1 MNRHE
6 TSRFSGFNATLA
18 FAALAS
24 VLVGTAGCDELRSR
38 REIQE
43 ANKLFGEGRYNKAVE
58 VYSEALRL
66 TPGLAIGHHNAGL
79 AYYKLFQPGVE
90 TKENRAL
97 AEQSAQHFMTYLES
111 EPNDTKVIGL
121 LTTIWLDSG
130 QYDKALSYWSA
141 VLAKDPQSRDVIEKL
156 ANINRQAGD
165 YVKAREWHLKRVDL
179 EADRGGKV
187 KAYLDIAQME
197 WSRLQKPDLV
207 DAERLAV
214 VDIGLASLQ
223 QAEKLDPKHALVQS
237 LMGSL
242 YQHRSVA
249 HGAHWAK
256 GVEAASQR
264 FHQGRF
270 TDIRKGEQAAAGA
283 PQPGQP
289 APAGQPGQPAP
300 AGQPGQPAPAGQ
312 PGQTGAA
319 PAPTGSTP
327 QPAPN

>member
-18 FAALAS
+18 FVALAS
-24 VLVGTAGCDELRSR
+24 VLVGTTGCEELESR

-43 ANKLFGEGRYNKAVE
+43 ANKLYAEGRYDKAVE
-58 VYSEALRL
+58 MYAAALER
-66 TPGLAIGHHNAGL
+66 TPNLPIGHHNAGL
-79 AYYKLFQPGVE
+79 AYYKRFQPGVE

-97 AEQSAQHFMTYLES
+97 AEQSAVHFMKYLEA

-130 QYDKALSYWSA
+130 QYEKALSYWSQ

-156 ANINRQAGD
+156 ANINRQAGNFE
-165 YVKAREWHLKRVDL
+165 KAREWHMKRVEL
-179 EADRGGKV
+179 EHETGGKV

-197 WSRLQKPDLV
+197 WSRLQKPELV
-207 DAERLAV
+207 DAERLAS
-214 VDIGLASLQ
+214 VDVGIAALQ
-223 QAEKLDPKHALVQS
+223 VAEKLDPKHALVQS

-242 YQHRSVA
+242 YQHRSLG

-264 FHQGRF
+264 FHQARF
-270 TDIRKGEQAAAGA
+270 TEIRKAEQAAAA
-283 PQPGQP
+283 AGQP
-289 APAGQPGQPAP
+289 AP
-300 AGQPGQPAPAGQ
+300 
-312 PGQTGAA
+312 GAA
-319 PAPTGSTP
+319 PAAGAAPSGTTPT
-327 QPAPN
+327 PAPK

>member
-38 REIQE
+38 REIQD
-43 ANKLFGEGRYNKAVE
+43 ANKLYGEGRYSKAVE
-58 VYSEALRL
+58 IYNAALQR
-66 TPGLAIGHHNAGL
+66 TPDLAIGQHNAGL
-79 AYYKLFQPGVE
+79 AYYKLFQPGVD
-90 TKENRAL
+90 TKENRAM
-97 AEQSAQHFMTYLES
+97 AEQSAAHFMKYLES

-130 QYDKALSYWSA
+130 QYEKALTYWSQ

-156 ANINRQAGD
+156 ANINRQAGN
-165 YVKAREWHLKRVDL
+165 YTKAREWHMKRVEL
-179 EADRGGKV
+179 EHETGGKV

-197 WSRLQKPDLV
+197 WSRLQKAELV
-207 DAERLAV
+207 DAERLAA
-214 VDIGLASLQ
+214 VDVGVAALQ
-223 QAEKLDPKHALVQS
+223 VAEKLDPKHALVQS

-242 YQHRSVA
+242 YQHRSLG

-270 TDIRKGEQAAAGA
+270 SEIRKAEQAAAGA
-283 PQPGQP
+283 GQP
-289 APAGQPGQPAP
+289 PAAGQTAP
-300 AGQPGQPAPAGQ
+300 
-312 PGQTGAA
+312 GAA
-319 PAPTGSTP
+319 PPSGTAPSGTAPSGTTP
-327 QPAPN
+327 TPAPN

>member
-197 WSRLQKPDLV
+197 WSRLQ
-207 DAERLAV
+207 
-214 VDIGLASLQ
+214 
-223 QAEKLDPKHALVQS
+223 LDPKHALVQS